1 MKKFLKE
8 KLINPITGFL
18 KQGLSPSRLAE
29 GISWGIVVGFIPILG
44 STTIIC
50 TFVSFARK
58 INMGVIQL
66 IQWFVYPL
74 QLLFFLPF
82 LKLGG
87 KLTGTP
93 VPFSMSEI
101 QLLATKDPLAFLHA
115 FAVANLG
122 AVIVWIPVAIA
133 VWLVCFFILKKIFA
147 RIRTRDTK
155 KAEGTKED

>member
-8 KLINPITGFL
+8 KLIDPITGFL
-18 KQGLSPSRLAE
+18 KQGLSPERLAE
-29 GISWGIVVGFIPILG
+29 GISWGLVVGFIPILG
-44 STTIIC
+44 GTTIIC

-66 IQWFVYPL
+66 VQWFVYPL

-93 VPFSMSEI
+93 VSFSLTEI
-101 QLLATKDPLAFLHA
+101 QVLAKKDPLAFIKT
-115 FAVANLG
+115 FALANLG
-122 AVIVWIPVAIA
+122 AVLIWIPVAAATWIMTY
-133 VWLVCFFILKKIFA
+133 FILKKVFA
-147 RIRTRDTK
+147 TIKTK
-155 KAEGTKED
+155 DAEKTAGEKEE